1 MRYKINKEILDTG
14 EIKFTMKEDKVIDS
28 QKYIEFVKQTTSPAS
43 SNVNVL
49 IDRIKELDAEGVKL
63 SHLLTFALGAS
74 AEMGEAVEI
83 IKKCLLQ
90 GKAFNNDAKVH
101 LLKECSDS
109 FWYFAQL
116 CIAMNVSFED
126 IMQINYE
133 KLSTRYPEG
142 TFSVYRSENRVQG
155 DI

>member
-1 MRYKINKEILDTG
+1 
-14 EIKFTMKEDKVIDS
+14 MKENLKNHLRDLNSSMTQVIDTN
-28 QKYIEFVKQTTSPAS
+28 KYIEFVRQTTSPAS
-43 SNVNVL
+43 SDFNKL
-49 IDRIKELDAEGVKL
+49 IERMKELDEEGVKL
-63 SHLLTFALGAS
+63 THLLTFALGAS

-90 GKAFNNDAKVH
+90 GKPFTDDAKVH
-101 LLKECSDS
+101 LLKECSDC

-116 CIAMNVSFED
+116 CIAMDTTFEE

-133 KLSTRYPEG
+133 KLSARYPEG
-142 TFSVYRSENRVQG
+142 TFSVHRSENRKEG

>member
-1 MRYKINKEILDTG
+1 M
-14 EIKFTMKEDKVIDS
+14 MKENLKNHLRDLNSNMTQVIDTN
-28 QKYIEFVKQTTSPAS
+28 KYIEFVRQTTSPAS
-43 SNVNVL
+43 SDFNKL
-49 IDRIKELDAEGVKL
+49 IERMKELDEEGVKL
-63 SHLLTFALGAS
+63 THLLTFALGAS

-90 GKAFNNDAKVH
+90 GKPFNDDAKVH
-101 LLKECSDS
+101 LLKECSDC

-116 CIAMNVSFED
+116 CIAMDTTFEE

-133 KLSTRYPEG
+133 KLSARYPEG
-142 TFSVYRSENRVQG
+142 TFSVHRSENRKDG

>member
-1 MRYKINKEILDTG
+1 MT
-14 EIKFTMKEDKVIDS
+14 TQIDS
-28 QKYIEFVKQTTSPAS
+28 QRYIEFVKQTTSPAS
-43 SNVNVL
+43 SNLSQL
-49 IDRIKELDAEGVKL
+49 IDRMNELHGEGVKL
-63 SHLLTFALGAS
+63 THLLTFALGAS

-90 GKAFNNDAKVH
+90 GKPFNDDAKVH
-101 LLKECSDS
+101 LLKECSDC

-116 CIAMNVSFED
+116 CIAMDVSFED
-126 IMQINYE
+126 IMQLNYE

-142 TFSVYRSENRVQG
+142 TFSVHRSENRVTG

>member
-1 MRYKINKEILDTG
+1 MATIEPN
-14 EIKFTMKEDKVIDS
+14 
-28 QKYIEFVKQTTSPAS
+28 KYIEFVRQTTSLAS
-43 SNVNVL
+43 SEYPKLVERLNELEAQGANVS
-49 IDRIKELDAEGVKL
+49 R
-63 SHLLTFALGAS
+63 LLTFALGAS

-90 GKAFNNDAKVH
+90 GKPFTDDAKVH
-101 LLKECSDS
+101 LLKECSDC

-116 CIAMNVSFED
+116 CIAMDTSFEE

-133 KLSTRYPEG
+133 KLSARYPEG
-142 TFSVYRSENRVQG
+142 TFSVHRSENRKEG